1 MQLRTTTCLS
11 VLAVASAAW
20 IPAALAQNG
29 TPQAPTPQ
37 APPAT
42 QSPSGT
48 AAPAPS
54 APAETAAPF
63 PPVDPS
69 NFTATSPTKQTVE
82 EFLKAYWGYDTSRAW
97 QVQAILPTP
106 APGVSHVIVLVKGN
120 GAAGAKEQ
128 TAQLAFF
135 TLPDGKFLVADQLLP
150 FGSKPFQAY
159 REILQAG
166 ATGPSKG
173 GASKAMELVEFS
185 DFECPHCKDA
195 QSTVAKLLADYPS

>member
-1 MQLRTTTCLS
+1 MQLRITTCLS
-11 VLAVASAAW
+11 VLAAASAIW
-20 IPAALAQNG
+20 LPAALAQNA
-29 TPQAPTPQ
+29 PPPAPTPQ
-37 APPAT
+37 ASPAAS
-42 QSPSGT
+42 Q
-48 AAPAPS
+48 APAGAPS

-82 EFLKAYWGYDTSRAW
+82 EFLKAYWGYDTSREW

-106 APGVSHVIVLVKGN
+106 APGVSHVIVLVKGS
-120 GAAGAKEQ
+120 GAAAGGKEQ

-150 FGSKPFQAY
+150 FGSKPFQGY

-166 ATGPSKG
+166 ATGPS
-173 GASKAMELVEFS
+173 
-185 DFECPHCKDA
+185 
-195 QSTVAKLLADYPS
+195 